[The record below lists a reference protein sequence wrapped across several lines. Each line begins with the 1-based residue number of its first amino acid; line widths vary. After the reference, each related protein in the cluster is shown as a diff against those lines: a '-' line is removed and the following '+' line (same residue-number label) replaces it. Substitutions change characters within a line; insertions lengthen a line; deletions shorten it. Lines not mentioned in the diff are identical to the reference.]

1 MKLNVFLSVLIAVL
15 SGCVHLDMSSAAD
28 CDENSKTNFCDVVSA
43 YGWDWGKS
51 AQNLLDDTL
60 QRSDGT
66 VDERAVQR
74 IVISQEWWEVMRH
87 GARSGSPS
95 RSNSPCGWRR
105 ANEAR
110 RLH

>member
-74 IVISQEWWEVMRH
+74 IVISQEWWEVM
-87 GARSGSPS
+87 ATWGSLGIAKPIEFTVWLEE
-95 RSNSPCGWRR
+95 G
-105 ANEAR
+105 E
-110 RLH
+110 